1 MVSPTVLA
9 RDLPQTE
16 QKTEQDAANQGEH
29 PEAATN
35 PSVSVVVVVLVD
47 EPEILSSYRAYR
59 DALDQSGRSVEF
71 IYVLDESKPK
81 ALEGLRAL
89 AAEEGKRLK
98 VIALSRWDD
107 EIGALKSAVR
117 RASGDIILTLPA
129 VLQVEPGDLAKV
141 IDAAA
146 DADMA
151 VAERPTVGKSWLY
164 GLQDRLFHGALRVL
178 FGRPMRDLV
187 CRVRAYKRATIEE
200 ILGHSTQQHFLP
212 IIAHDRGFSIR
223 AVDVAGRQTARP
235 HARFGSQL
243 RLLSDTIAL
252 FFVLKFVRKPL
263 RFFGAIGL
271 PLLLAGLLCTGA
283 LAIGRLFFS
292 LALADR
298 PLLILG
304 VLLIVLGIQV
314 IALGLIG
321 EIIIFASGKRTREYT
336 VEKIL

>member
-1 MVSPTVLA
+1 MVTSGALAHDLSPA
-9 RDLPQTE
+9 D
-16 QKTEQDAANQGEH
+16 QDDANRSGPAH
-29 PEAATN
+29 GVGS
-35 PSVSVVVVVLVD
+35 PSVTVVVVVLVD
-47 EPEILSSYRAYR
+47 EPEIVPSYRAYR
-59 DALDQSGRSVEF
+59 AALDREGRSVEF
-71 IYVLDESKPK
+71 VYVLDEGKPK
-81 ALEGLRAL
+81 ALESLRAL

-107 EIGALKSAVR
+107 EIGALRSAVR

-129 VLQVEPGDLAKV
+129 VLQVEPADLGRV

-146 DADMA
+146 DTDMA
-151 VAERPTVGKSWLY
+151 VAERPPAGKSWLY
-164 GLQDRLFHGALRVL
+164 RLQDRLFHGTLRVL

-187 CRVRAYKRATIEE
+187 CRVRAYQRATIEE

-212 IIAHDRGFSIR
+212 IIAHDRGFKIK
-223 AVDVAGRQTARP
+223 AVDVATRQTVRS

-271 PLLLAGLLCTGA
+271 PLLLGGLLFTGA
-283 LAIGRLFFS
+283 LALGRLFFD

-298 PLLILG
+298 PILILG

>member
-1 MVSPTVLA
+1 MVNHAALA
-9 RDLPQTE
+9 R
-16 QKTEQDAANQGEH
+16 KTAVTDERSLADQPH
-29 PEAATN
+29 PAG
-35 PSVSVVVVVLVD
+35 SVSVVVVVLVD
-47 EPEILSSYRAYR
+47 EPEITSSYRAYR
-59 DALDQSGRSVEF
+59 DALDRDGRSLEF
-71 IYVLDESKPK
+71 IYVLDESKPR
-81 ALEGLRAL
+81 ALEDLRAL
-89 AAEEGKRLK
+89 AADDDEPLK
-98 VIALSRWDD
+98 VIALSRFDD

-129 VLQVEPGDLAKV
+129 VLQVEPDDLNKV
-141 IDAAA
+141 IDAT
-146 DADMA
+146 DGVDMA
-151 VAERPTVGKSWLY
+151 VAERPAIGTGWLY
-164 GLQDRLFHGALRVL
+164 RLQDRLFHGTLRAL

-200 ILGHSTQQHFLP
+200 ILGFSTQQHFLP
-212 IIAHDRGFSIR
+212 ILAHDRGFKIE
-223 AVDVAGRQTARP
+223 AVDVSMRQSASP

-271 PLLLAGLLCTGA
+271 PLLLTGLIFTSA
-283 LAIGRLFFS
+283 LAIGRLFFDMP
-292 LALADR
+292 LADR
-298 PLLILG
+298 PILILG

>member
-1 MVSPTVLA
+1 MVSSHVLA
-9 RDLPQTE
+9 RDTGSTVRKPADRGRLL
-16 QKTEQDAANQGEH
+16 AGGVS
-29 PEAATN
+29 

-47 EPEILSSYRAYR
+47 EPEIIPSYRAYR
-59 DALDQSGRSVEF
+59 DALDRDGQAVEF
-71 IYVLDESKPK
+71 VYVLDSSKPK
-81 ALEGLRAL
+81 ALAELKAL
-89 AAEEGKRLK
+89 ADDESEPLK

-129 VLQVEPGDLAKV
+129 ILQVEPGDLHKV
-141 IDAAA
+141 IEAAA

-151 VAERPTVGKSWLY
+151 VAERPAIGKSWLY
-164 GLQDRLFHGALRVL
+164 RFQDRLFHGALRTM
-178 FGRPMRDLV
+178 FGRPLRDLV
-187 CRVRAYKRATIEE
+187 CRVRAYKRATLEE
-200 ILGHSTQQHFLP
+200 ILGFSTQQHFLP
-212 IIAHDRGFSIR
+212 IVAHDRGFKIA
-223 AVDVAGRQTARP
+223 AVDVGMRQSARP

-271 PLLLAGLLCTGA
+271 PLLLAGLIFTSV
-283 LAIGRLFFS
+283 LAAGRLFFDMP
-292 LALADR
+292 LADR
-298 PLLILG
+298 PILILG
-304 VLLIVLGIQV
+304 VLMIVLGIQT

-336 VEKIL
+336 IEKIL

>member
-1 MVSPTVLA
+1 MVNHGALA
-9 RDLPQTE
+9 RPMTLPDE
-16 QKTEQDAANQGEH
+16 QPVMDGIDPLSAAES
-29 PEAATN
+29 
-35 PSVSVVVVVLVD
+35 SVSAVVVVLVD
-47 EPEILSSYRAYR
+47 EPEITSSYRAYR
-59 DALDQSGRSVEF
+59 DALDRDGRSVEF

-81 ALEGLRAL
+81 ALNDLKAL
-89 AAEEGKRLK
+89 STDDSEPLK
-98 VIALSRWDD
+98 VIALSRFDD

-129 VLQVEPGDLAKV
+129 VLQVEPDDLYKV
-141 IDAAA
+141 ILATDGV
-146 DADMA
+146 DMA
-151 VAERPTVGKSWLY
+151 VAERPAIGRSRLY
-164 GLQDRLFHGALRVL
+164 RLQDRLFHGALRTL

-187 CRVRAYKRATIEE
+187 CRVRAYKRATLDE
-200 ILGHSTQQHFLP
+200 ILGFSTQQHFLP
-212 IIAHDRGFSIR
+212 ILAHDRGFRIE
-223 AVDVAGRQTARP
+223 AVDVAMRQSASP

-271 PLLLAGLLCTGA
+271 PLLLAGLLFTGA
-283 LAIGRLFFS
+283 LAVGRLFFEMP
-292 LALADR
+292 LADR
-298 PLLILG
+298 PILILG

>member
-1 MVSPTVLA
+1 MVTSTTLA
-9 RDLPQTE
+9 RKSASSQAKPANDRP
-16 QKTEQDAANQGEH
+16 AADK
-29 PEAATN
+29 ATC
-35 PSVSVVVVVLVD
+35 SVSVVVVVLVD
-47 EPEILSSYRAYR
+47 EPDVATSYQTYR
-59 DALDQSGRSVEF
+59 EALDRDGRSVEF

-81 ALEGLRAL
+81 ALADLKAL
-89 AAEEGKRLK
+89 SADDHEPLK

-129 VLQVEPGDLAKV
+129 VLQVEPDDLSKV
-141 IDAAA
+141 IDAA
-146 DADMA
+146 DRADMV
-151 VAERPTVGKSWLY
+151 VAERPAVGRSWLY
-164 GLQDRLFHGALRVL
+164 RLQDRLFHGALRVL
-178 FGRPMRDLV
+178 FGRPLRDLV
-187 CRVRAYKRATIEE
+187 CRVRAYKRATVEE
-200 ILGHSTQQHFLP
+200 ILGFSSQQHFLP
-212 IIAHDRGFSIR
+212 ILAHDRGFHIET
-223 AVDVAGRQTARP
+223 VDVAMRQHATP

-271 PLLLAGLLCTGA
+271 PLLLIGLIFTGLLA
-283 LAIGRLFFS
+283 AGRLLFDMP
-292 LALADR
+292 LADR
-298 PLLILG
+298 PILILG
-304 VLLIVLGIQV
+304 VLLIVLGIQI